1 MNGGNGTGFP
11 RELLGKVRQIEIV
24 TNRLVN
30 EVMAGSYHSVF
41 KGRGMEFDEVREYQA
56 GDDVRAIDW
65 NVTARTGTPHV
76 KTFVEERELTVV
88 LMVDLSGSMAF
99 GTRNALKSEVAAEL
113 CALLAFSAIKNND
126 RVGLL
131 VFADEV
137 SKYIPPKKGKNH
149 VLGVIRE
156 VLTHRAR
163 TGGTN
168 LRAATDHVMRLLKR
182 RSVLFLVSDFHAEGM
197 RRPLSLLNRNH
208 DLVALKVRDPREQVM
223 PPVGLVPFEDPET
236 GEVLVVDTAGRAFR
250 ERFAALTQERDE
262 EVRRLFRQLRIDFAE
277 IDTDKPYLDPI
288 VRLFHRRA
296 LRY

>member
-1 MNGGNGTGFP
+1 MPIDTTELMKQVGKIKILTAHLIDDRLTGD
-11 RELLGKVRQIEIV
+11 
-24 TNRLVN
+24 
-30 EVMAGSYHSVF
+30 YHSVF
-41 KGRGMEFDEVREYQA
+41 KGQGVEFDEVRPYVP
-56 GDDVRAIDW
+56 GDDVRSIDW

-76 KTFVEERELTVV
+76 KTFVEERELTVL

-99 GTRNALKSEVAAEL
+99 GTLSALKTEVAAEL